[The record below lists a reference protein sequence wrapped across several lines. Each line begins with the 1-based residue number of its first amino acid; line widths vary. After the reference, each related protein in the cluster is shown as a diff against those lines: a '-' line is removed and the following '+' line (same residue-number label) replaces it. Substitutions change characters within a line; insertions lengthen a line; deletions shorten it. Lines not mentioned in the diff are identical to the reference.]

1 MENAQ
6 IRNFFFGP
14 YFPVFGLNMEI
25 CFHETTDQKNIS
37 DLNNFHEL
45 ESDILICLLA
55 WSRKNGEGEEGEKCS
70 SAELYEGHK
79 ETHVADYLNNYIGKF
94 I

>member
-25 CFHETTDQKNIS
+25 YFHENTDQKNIS
-37 DLNNFHEL
+37 DLNKFHEL

-55 WSRKNGEGEEGEKCS
+55 
-70 SAELYEGHK
+70 
-79 ETHVADYLNNYIGKF
+79 
-94 I
+94 